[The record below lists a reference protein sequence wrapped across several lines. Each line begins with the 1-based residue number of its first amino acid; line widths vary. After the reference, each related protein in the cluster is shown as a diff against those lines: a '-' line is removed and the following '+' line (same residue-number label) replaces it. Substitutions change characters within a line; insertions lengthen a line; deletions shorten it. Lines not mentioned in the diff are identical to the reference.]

1 MKLDEHTCKRLS
13 VLSFREKV
21 VFVTFASE
29 FYCPSTLLRSFRV
42 RSIIITTPFLGIHHA
57 LVHILSPVHGHRNC
71 FMTNIHKRKKYMTVE
86 IVSLWWPIST
96 KVCCRMWGS
105 NTRPSACGHSRAR
118 VQPRYRAR
126 LERERERRR
135 ERDEERETKRESF
148 LLCDSSRSLESL
160 YASWVGNKEKESNIS
175 DLIDCFLNAIHR
187 QSLSLSLSLSLSVRV
202 CVCMCLWAL

>member
-1 MKLDEHTCKRLS
+1 MLS

-21 VFVTFASE
+21 VFVTVALE

-42 RSIIITTPFLGIHHA
+42 RSVIISTSFLGSHHA
-57 LVHILSPVHGHRNC
+57 LVHILLPVHVRRNC
-71 FMTNIHKRKKYMTVE
+71 FMTGLHKRKKYMTVE

-126 LERERERRR
+126 LERERE
-135 ERDEERETKRESF
+135 TKRESF
-148 LLCDSSRSLESL
+148 LLCDSTRSLSSF
-160 YASWVGNKEKESNIS
+160 YASRVGNKEKESNIS

-187 QSLSLSLSLSLSVRV
+187 QSLSLSLALSLRV
-202 CVCMCLWAL
+202 CVRVFMSSVKMSSH